1 MLILTRKKDESIL
14 IGKDIKLKIISIEE
28 GKVKIGIEAPK
39 DVEIL
44 RKELLDT
51 VEKEN
56 ISAAES
62 KMDLDKLKDLI
73 KK

>member
-14 IGKDIKLKIISIEE
+14 IGKDIKLKIISIED
-28 GKVKIGIEAPK
+28 GKVKVGIEAPK

>member
-62 KMDLDKLKDLI
+62 NMDLDKLKDLI

>member
-14 IGKDIKLKIISIEE
+14 IGKDIKLKIISIED
-28 GKVKIGIEAPK
+28 GKVKVGIEAPK

-62 KMDLDKLKDLI
+62 NMDLDKLKDLI

>member
-39 DVEIL
+39 DIEIL

-62 KMDLDKLKDLI
+62 NMDLDKLKDLI

>member
-14 IGKDIKLKIISIEE
+14 IGKNIKLKIISIEE

-62 KMDLDKLKDLI
+62 NMDLDKLKDLI

>member
-14 IGKDIKLKIISIEE
+14 IGKNIKLKIISIEE